1 MRARLLLSFVLFFIY
16 ITSIAGCVSTI
27 ELASRPITI
36 GPEWIELKS
45 KSPMKE
51 RFDYQS
57 IDMELAGC
65 FTSLQS
71 LSLSIYEN
79 EFEYLLVKPKG
90 CFTSLYH
97 LRNAKRIFGGTESNR
112 ESEALAQLGFTGSPY
127 PQILFLPDGEKVI
140 VKAELISVDGQIL
153 KLNSGGG
160 SCPGY
165 DRKCSFCF
173 SASFPEDVE
182 FSTLRLWSSKPVTV
196 SQVRWSDHTVF

>member
-1 MRARLLLSFVLFFIY
+1 MRGSLQNFVLLVIY
-16 ITSIAGCVSTI
+16 IPIITGCVSKI

-57 IDMELAGC
+57 IDIELAGC
-65 FTSLQS
+65 FTSLLF
-71 LSLSIYEN
+71 LSDSIYEN

-90 CFTSLYH
+90 CFTSLHH
-97 LRNAKRIFGGTESNR
+97 LRNAKRIFDGTESNR
-112 ESEALAQLGFTGSPY
+112 YRETLAQLGFTSGAD

-140 VKAELISVDGQIL
+140 FKAELISVDGHVL
-153 KLNSGGG
+153 KLSVDRQ
-160 SCPGY
+160 SCPGH
-165 DRKCSFCF
+165 DRKCSFDF
-173 SASFPEDVE
+173 SASFREDVA

-196 SQVRWSDHTVF
+196 SQVRWLDHTVF